1 MLRRRLLLSVVV
13 LLVAVAPASAE
24 VKWANTDVVL
34 DLTSADDSG
43 VATFGFVNN
52 ETTPVKIVK
61 VAPGCGCTVPTLEKQ
76 EFAAGESGSF
86 TARFTVGERRGV
98 YRIPIHVAF
107 EDGTTSELSLVVK
120 IRELVKYVPEHLI
133 WDPGEA
139 RTPKDIELHWK
150 ASDPVEV
157 TKVRSISPSF
167 KVELVPEDKWHGA
180 LVRVTPLG
188 DKLTGTTVV
197 MMQTAQGPGKRSR
210 VYTVVGR
217 AL

>member
-1 MLRRRLLLSVVV
+1 MLARRLFLP
-13 LLVAVAPASAE
+13 LVALLAAVTPASAD
-24 VKWANTDVVL
+24 VTWANTDVVL
-34 DLTSADDSG
+34 DLTSANETG
-43 VATFGFVNN
+43 VAKFEFVNN
-52 ETTPVKIVK
+52 GSEPVKIVK
-61 VAPGCGCTVPTLEKQ
+61 VEPGCGCTVPTLGKQ

-86 TARFTVGERRGV
+86 SARFTVGERRGV

-167 KVELVPEDKWHGA
+167 KVELVPEDKWSGA
-180 LVRVTPLG
+180 LVRVTPLK
-188 DKLTGTTVV
+188 DDLTGTTVV
-197 MMQTAQGPGKRSR
+197 TMQTAQGPRKRTR